1 MSKIWITLKKHSNTM
16 ADLEFGIE
24 SFKKGKELNSLLL
37 VNIRT
42 TKFSKFQSENNMA
55 STYCLK

>member
-1 MSKIWITLKKHSNTM
+1 MSKIWITLRKHSNAM
-16 ADLEFGIE
+16 ANLEFGIE
-24 SFKKGKELNSLLL
+24 SFKEGKELNSLLL

-42 TKFSKFQSENNMA
+42 TNFSKFQSENNMA